1 MITKASID
9 TSHGQL
15 YLRKLCRH
23 FARKFPAT
31 LVKTQGRIEFDFGP
45 CRIDVASRKMLL
57 SIEVKDDQ
65 KVSKAEQI
73 LEEQLL
79 RMAKAEQLCIQWQRE
94 SLDIST
100 EQFVKEV

>member
-1 MITKASID
+1 MITRATID

-31 LVKTQGRIEFDFGP
+31 LIKTQGRIEFDFGP
-45 CRIDVASRKMLL
+45 CRIDVANRQMHLC
-57 SIEVKDDQ
+57 IEVNNVQ
-65 KVSKAEQI
+65 EASKAEQI

-79 RMAKAEQLCIQWQRE
+79 RMAKDEQLFIRWQRE
-94 SLDIST
+94 SLDIET
-100 EQFVKEV
+100 EIFVKED